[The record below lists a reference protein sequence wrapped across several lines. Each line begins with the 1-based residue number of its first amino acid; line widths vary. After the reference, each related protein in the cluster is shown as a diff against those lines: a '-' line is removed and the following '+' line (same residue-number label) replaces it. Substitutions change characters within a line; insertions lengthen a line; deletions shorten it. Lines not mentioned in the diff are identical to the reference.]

1 MVFFPHL
8 RLNVYRKEAWTF
20 SPPFVPVEQYLHNK
34 EEDEKM
40 KRMISI
46 CVALAMLLFAIAQA
60 EDAAFEAVCEQL
72 AQAGWLTEDYAV
84 AQDELGGNPRA
95 YVQAGDVYAEMIVT
109 GDGALLQYAFQGAL
123 QTAEDLTA
131 CIAATGAEDA
141 QAIAEAVLASYAE
154 SSAYQA
160 ANGAEAGRV
169 PTGRAVRGSL
179 LYELQSGWLT
189 ILNTDALMAN

>member
-1 MVFFPHL
+1 
-8 RLNVYRKEAWTF
+8 
-20 SPPFVPVEQYLHNK
+20 
-34 EEDEKM
+34 M

-60 EDAAFEAVCEQL
+60 EDAAFESVCEQL

-84 AQDELGGNPRA
+84 AEDELGGNPRA
-95 YVQAGDVYAEMIVT
+95 YVQAGDAYAEKIVT